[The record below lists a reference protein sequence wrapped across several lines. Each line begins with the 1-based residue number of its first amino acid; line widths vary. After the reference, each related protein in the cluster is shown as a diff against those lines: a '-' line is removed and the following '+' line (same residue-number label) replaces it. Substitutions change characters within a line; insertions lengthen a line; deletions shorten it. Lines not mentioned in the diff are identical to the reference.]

1 MITDYF
7 CTIAYLFF
15 IASAIISNYYYQVN
29 FQKFYKKSSKFYF
42 IENDSPLFVIFP
54 YERKIIKLIGNL
66 YVADIIL
73 FFAGYLILVSKIE
86 NNYLTI
92 ESAYYFLMLSIFF
105 TLVVIINYYRV
116 LHKEKKALSI
126 QNFTANSD
134 KNIFVP
140 VPSNI
145 VIYRKISYI
154 SLLFSQI
161 FILLSFYN
169 KVGL

>member
-7 CTIAYLFF
+7 YSIAYLFF
-15 IASAIISNYYYQVN
+15 IALAIIFNYYYQVN
-29 FQKFYKKSSKFYF
+29 FQKFYKKTSKFYF

-54 YERKIIKLIGNL
+54 YERKIIKFISDL
-66 YVADIIL
+66 YVADMLL
-73 FFAGYLILVSKIE
+73 FFVGYLILVSKLE
-86 NNYLTI
+86 NDYLTI
-92 ESAYYFLMLSIFF
+92 ESAYYFLILSIFF
-105 TLVVIINYYRV
+105 TLVVLLNYYRV

-126 QNFTANSD
+126 QNSSTNFE

-145 VIYRKISYI
+145 VIYRKLGYI
-154 SLLFSQI
+154 SLLISKI
-161 FILLSFYN
+161 FILLAFYN